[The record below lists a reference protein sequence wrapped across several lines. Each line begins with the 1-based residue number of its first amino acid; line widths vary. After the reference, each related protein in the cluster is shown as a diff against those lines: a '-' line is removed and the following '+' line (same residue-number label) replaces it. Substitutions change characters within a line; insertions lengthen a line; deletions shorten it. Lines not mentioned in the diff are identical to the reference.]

1 MVCHETYKDKNNNWL
16 NPNEVETEDGKNF
29 YLKEN
34 SKVKVKVGPP
44 ESMSKSKKNTIDP
57 EEMIKNFGAD
67 SVRLFILS
75 DSPPEKDVQWSEQ
88 GMISSFKFIQKL
100 WDLHTNIKSKL
111 QNSPNNNKDSS
122 DKISKYTNL
131 LINKINNNLEKF
143 NYNVIVANMYKTY
156 NFLKKEINQP
166 LNNKSLLENYKKIL
180 SVFSPIIPHFT
191 SECLTDLGKEPF
203 QEWPLIDKKMLENK
217 LIEYVV
223 QFNGKKRATLIANKD
238 ISENEIIEKIKKNR
252 NINKFFEKKEIN
264 KTFFVKNR
272 LINFLI
278 KQ

>member
-1 MVCHETYKDKNNNWL
+1 
-16 NPNEVETEDGKNF
+16 
-29 YLKEN
+29 
-34 SKVKVKVGPP
+34 
-44 ESMSKSKKNTIDP
+44 MSKSKKNTIDP

>member
-1 MVCHETYKDKNNNWL
+1 
-16 NPNEVETEDGKNF
+16 
-29 YLKEN
+29 
-34 SKVKVKVGPP
+34 
-44 ESMSKSKKNTIDP
+44 
-57 EEMIKNFGAD
+57 
-67 SVRLFILS
+67 
-75 DSPPEKDVQWSEQ
+75 
-88 GMISSFKFIQKL
+88 
-100 WDLHTNIKSKL
+100 
-111 QNSPNNNKDSS
+111 
-122 DKISKYTNL
+122 
-131 LINKINNNLEKF
+131 
-143 NYNVIVANMYKTY
+143 MYKTY

-166 LNNKSLLENYKKIL
+166 LSNKSLLENYKKIL